1 MSRADTWAG
10 STQVNA
16 QRGSVEARANDTART
31 IADRPTTIVI
41 TRDVA
46 GNLTTTLPGQTVRLD
61 ISQNVRAA
69 NEMRDQN
76 ILMEITEQ
84 YLVVLGY
91 KDHKYIP
98 NTNLRRG
105 DRFYHQG
112 RIYEILELLDGIP
125 GRLLASAKVK
135 P

>member
-10 STQVNA
+10 STRVNA
-16 QRGSVEARANDTART
+16 QRGSVEERANDTART
-31 IADRPTTIVI
+31 INDRPTTIVI
-41 TRDVA
+41 TRDTA
-46 GNLTTTLPGQTVRLD
+46 GNLTTTLPGQTVRLE
-61 ISQNVRAA
+61 INQNVRAA
-69 NEMRDQN
+69 NEMRDQD
-76 ILMEITEQ
+76 ILLEITEQ
-84 YLVVLGY
+84 YLVVMGV
-91 KDHKYIP
+91 KGHKYLP
-98 NTNLRRG
+98 DTDMRRG